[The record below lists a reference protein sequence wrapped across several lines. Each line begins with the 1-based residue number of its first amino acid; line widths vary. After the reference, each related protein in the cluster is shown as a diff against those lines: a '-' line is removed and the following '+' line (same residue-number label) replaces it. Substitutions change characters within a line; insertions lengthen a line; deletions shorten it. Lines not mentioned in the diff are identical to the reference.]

1 MEQYD
6 DLLLTLAQQ
15 EETLQFERF
24 DNDTALAVGLWIV
37 GEVRKQGKAVTVNI
51 TRNGQVM
58 FHYAMSGATQDQ
70 ADWIRRKNNT
80 VQRFARSSYAMG
92 ITYKSKGKVFED
104 VAYLDTLEYAAHG
117 GAFPLLVRGVG
128 MVGTV
133 TVSGLAQAD
142 DHALVVAAMQAQ
154 LDAH

>member
-1 MEQYD
+1 MDHYA
-6 DLLLTLAQQ
+6 DLLNTLAQQ
-15 EETLQFERF
+15 EETLQFDRF

-37 GEVRKQGKAVTVNI
+37 EEVRKRGKAVTVNI
-51 TRNGQVM
+51 TRNGQVL
-58 FHYAMSGATQDQ
+58 FHYAMSGATIDQ

-92 ITYKSKGKVFED
+92 MSYKSKGKTFED
-104 VAYLDTLEYAAHG
+104 VAYLDTMEYAAHG
-117 GAFPLLVRGVG
+117 GAFPLMIRGVG

-142 DHALVVAAMQAQ
+142 DHALVVAALQAQ

>member
-1 MEQYD
+1 MDHYA
-6 DLLLTLAQQ
+6 DLLNTLAQQ
-15 EETLQFERF
+15 EETLQFDRF
-24 DNDTALAVGLWIV
+24 DSDTALAVGLWIV
-37 GEVRKQGKAVTVNI
+37 AEVRKQAKAVTVNI
-51 TRNGQVM
+51 TRNGQVL
-58 FHYAMSGATQDQ
+58 FHYAMSGATPDQ

-92 ITYKSKGKVFED
+92 MSYKSKGKTFED
-104 VAYLDTLEYAAHG
+104 VAYLDTMEYAAHG
-117 GAFPLLVRGVG
+117 GAFPLMIRGVG

-142 DHALVVAAMQAQ
+142 DHALVVAALQAQ

>member
-15 EETLQFERF
+15 EETLQFDRF
-24 DNDTALAVGLWIV
+24 DSDTALAVGLWIV
-37 GEVRKQGKAVTVNI
+37 AEVRKQAKAVTVNI
-51 TRNGQVM
+51 TRNGQVL
-58 FHYAMSGATQDQ
+58 FHHAMSGATQDQ

-80 VQRFARSSYAMG
+80 VQRFARSSHAMG
-92 ITYKSKGKVFED
+92 ITYKSKGKTFED
-104 VAYLDTLEYAAHG
+104 VAYLDTMEYAAHG
-117 GAFPLLVRGVG
+117 GAFPLLIRGVG

-142 DHALVVAAMQAQ
+142 DHALVVAALQAQ

>member
-51 TRNGQVM
+51 TRNGQVL
-58 FHYAMSGATQDQ
+58 FHYAMSGATPDQ

-92 ITYKSKGKVFED
+92 MTYKSKGKVFED
-104 VAYLDTLEYAAHG
+104 VAYLDTLEYASHG

-142 DHALVVAAMQAQ
+142 DHALVVAALQAQ